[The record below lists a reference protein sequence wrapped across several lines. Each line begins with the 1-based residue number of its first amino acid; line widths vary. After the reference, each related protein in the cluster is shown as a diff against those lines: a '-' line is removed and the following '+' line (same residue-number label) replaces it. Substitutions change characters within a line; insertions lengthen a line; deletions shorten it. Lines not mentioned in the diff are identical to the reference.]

1 MWDRLKKILL
11 EGPEEREF
19 VRQRKRSD
27 IKSGRM
33 SRPQRVARAFSKAKR
48 QGRTKTAA
56 SLLSHYKSL
65 EPK

>member
-1 MWDRLKKILL
+1 MWDKLRNILL
-11 EGPEEREF
+11 EGPEERRE
-19 VRQRKRSD
+19 VVKRRRAD

-33 SRPQRVARAFSKAKR
+33 SRAQRVARAFSTAKR

-65 EPK
+65 ESK